1 MFRRPV
7 RGPPV
12 ASKRRKLRSR
22 RQRRA
27 TKAVL
32 NHGPEA
38 RPIHKSPS
46 GRTGKVR
53 SSQIK
58 GRR

>member
-1 MFRRPV
+1 MSNKRRT
-7 RGPPV
+7 
-12 ASKRRKLRSR
+12 RKLRR
-22 RQRRA
+22 K

-32 NHGPEA
+32 AFGQNA
-38 RPIHKSPS
+38 RPIHKSRS

-58 GRR
+58 GRGNG